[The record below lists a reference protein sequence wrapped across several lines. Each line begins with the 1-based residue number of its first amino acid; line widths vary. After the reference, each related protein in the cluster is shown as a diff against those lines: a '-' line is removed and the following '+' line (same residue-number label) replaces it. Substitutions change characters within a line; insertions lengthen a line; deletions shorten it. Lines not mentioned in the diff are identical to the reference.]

1 MAQAKDN
8 NDAAPGVG
16 LANGTKLGK
25 YEIVGRVGVGGQ
37 SIVYKGYDTLLER
50 QVAIK
55 QISTHL
61 AGDPRFLDRFRR
73 EAQILAR
80 LGGEHANIVSVY
92 DLIQEST
99 GLFIVMEFVDGHT
112 LGTILDHQRH
122 AMPVQPALEIIWH
135 IATGLKVAHAQGIVH
150 RDIKPANIIVNRQ
163 YRAKITD
170 FGVAAQTGGQE
181 SMTLGTTKY
190 MAPELFEGGPVD
202 ARTDVY
208 SLGFIAYEMLTGRD
222 FFNNV
227 FHDVVRDP
235 HSENLR
241 WMKWHANPEMT
252 VPKLAEVN
260 VNVPP
265 VLSDIIARMMAKDPT
280 QRYATIAEV
289 MADLQKAFSKKKGRH
304 HNQAGA
310 AGEALGGEGGE
321 MGPIPEKEGPL
332 ALPAEGVEESE
343 EAPTAKI
350 PKTPM
355 NPRKKMI
362 LIASAAGATI
372 LIGVVLGV
380 SLLSSSSSRQREA
393 TTAYKTAKEDLYD
406 KAKYAEA
413 LKSFEQIVAQPRFR
427 NLPEQK
433 YAAARLLMCQAQL
446 AMLKG
451 EWEQASK
458 LIGDPRV
465 KEIFEGKDKELL
477 AFRNEL
483 TFRRDVIDRLK
494 RTKQAIQDK
503 NFAAAEAELSKLGLL
518 GLLPPDLKVQDEAA
532 HELLVTSRTRYNFDK
547 LLAGGDAAMTN
558 GDAALN
564 QANFP
569 LADSEYK
576 KAEQR
581 YLEAKRILGN
591 DEADQRLKKFA
602 ATQQFAQLLLKADTA
617 EKDGKIKDQV
627 DALAQADAIRP
638 SDDRKT
644 KINWLRA
651 EDAFQQA
658 TAAKAAGDS
667 VKARQKILE
676 AQKLLPDDPRF
687 ADFLKEL
694 STDQERS
701 KFIRQGDSLM
711 GESKFAEA
719 VDQFEQ
725 AMSIRPAPDVEGK
738 LAEAKF
744 QKFKAAGDA
753 ARKAQQWDEAKKQYE
768 QARQLKADDKN
779 VNDLVDGLL
788 AAVDQEHKFYDVI
801 AGGEEQLKN
810 KHYPEAIK
818 AFTEAESMSQGLA
831 VPPDLATN
839 RKKAAQYESD
849 LTKGKAAMDRKEYA
863 AAKGYLNLAR
873 TAMDTEE
880 VRNLISQAEAAL
892 ATPDP

>member
-25 YEIVGRVGVGGQ
+25 YEIVGRLGMGGQ

-50 QVAIK
+50 HVAIK

-92 DLIQEST
+92 DLIQEPT

-112 LGTILDHQRH
+112 LGTILDHQRY

-265 VLSDIIARMMAKDPT
+265 VLSDIVARMMAKDPA
-280 QRYATIAEV
+280 QRYATIVEV
-289 MADLQKAFSKKKGRH
+289 MTDLQKAFSKKKGH
-304 HNQAGA
+304 HRPQAGSA
-310 AGEALGGEGGE
+310 AEITGGEGGE
-321 MGPIPEKEGPL
+321 VGLISDKEGPL

-362 LIASAAGATI
+362 LVASAAGAAI
-372 LIGVVLGV
+372 LLGAVLGV
-380 SLLSSSSSRQREA
+380 SLLTSSSSRQTEA
-393 TTAYKTAKEDLYD
+393 RAAYKVAKEDLYD

-413 LKSFEQIVAQPRFR
+413 LRGFEQIVTQPRFK
-427 NLPEQK
+427 NLNEQK
-433 YAAARLLMCQAQL
+433 NAAARLLMCQAHL
-446 AMLKG
+446 VMMNG

-458 LIGDPRV
+458 LIDDPRV
-465 KEIFEGKDKELL
+465 KEIIDGKELQS
-477 AFRNEL
+477 FRGEL
-483 TFRRDVIDRLK
+483 TVRRDVVDRLK
-494 RTKQAIQDK
+494 RANQSIQAK
-503 NFAAAEAELSKLGLL
+503 NFDAAEAELGKLGTA
-518 GLLPPDLKVQDEAA
+518 LPPDLKVQAEAA
-532 HELLVTSRTRYNFDK
+532 HELLVTSRTRDNFDK
-547 LLAGGDAAMTN
+547 LLAAGDAAMTN

-564 QANFP
+564 QGNFP
-569 LADSEYK
+569 LADSQYK
-576 KAEQR
+576 TAEQR
-581 YLEAKRILGN
+581 YLEAKRVLGN
-591 DEADQRLKKFA
+591 DEVGQRLKKHA
-602 ATQQFAQLLLKADTA
+602 ETQQFAGLLLKADAA
-617 EKDGKIKDQV
+617 ETEGKIKDQA

-658 TAAKAAGDS
+658 SAAKAAGDS
-667 VKARQKILE
+667 AEARRKILE

-694 STDQERS
+694 STDQERT
-701 KFIRQGDSLM
+701 KFVRQGDSLM
-711 GESKFAEA
+711 RESKFAEA

-738 LAEAKF
+738 LGEAKF

-779 VNDLVDGLL
+779 ANDLVDGLL
-788 AAVDQEHKFYDVI
+788 AAVDQEHKFYDVM
-801 AGGEEQLKN
+801 AGGEEQLKS
-810 KHYPEAIK
+810 KHYLEAVK
-818 AFTEAESMSQGLA
+818 AFTEAESMSKGLA
-831 VPPDLATN
+831 VPSDLATG
-839 RKKAAQYESD
+839 RKKAAQYESE
-849 LTKGKAAMDRKEYA
+849 LTKGKSAMDRKEYA

-873 TAMDTEE
+873 NFMNTEE

-892 ATPDP
+892 ATPAP